1 MAEIQHLGEVLD
13 FQPVLLLDDV
23 SSELDKKRNEQLMDF
38 LMNRPGQIFISTTDP
53 GYLELK
59 SESCH
64 FRMEDGVMVEE
75 KLTS

>member
-23 SSELDKKRNEQLMDF
+23 SSELDRKRNEQLMEF

-53 GYLELK
+53 GYLELN
-59 SESCH
+59 SESH
-64 FRMEDGVMVEE
+64 QYKMEKGILVEE
-75 KLTS
+75 RLIP